1 MFLRKETRKVKTGQ
15 YRLVQFCKD
24 CGSENIRL
32 VCNKCGSH
40 NIGHPAFDDILSN
53 DKRGMHEIEEEKE
66 FIVCKCDN
74 CGIEFDGSDWSQ
86 NIHYLEGEFGSGS
99 ASQYTDYD
107 EGKTFNLHKDL
118 CINCMLEFINK
129 LNSKIDEIA
138 TEDFI
143 FEQLKDLK
151 K

>member
-1 MFLRKETRKVKTGQ
+1 MYVIN
-15 YRLVQFCKD
+15 V
-24 CGSENIRL
+24 
-32 VCNKCGSH
+32 GSH
-40 NIGHPAFDDILSN
+40 NIGHPAFDDLLSD

-86 NIHYLEGEFGSGS
+86 NIHYFEGEFDSGIYDS
-99 ASQYTDYD
+99 EYTY
-107 EGKTFNLHKDL
+107 EGIKNFNLHKDL
-118 CINCMLEFINK
+118 CRNCMLDFINK

-143 FEQLKDLK
+143 FEQLKELK